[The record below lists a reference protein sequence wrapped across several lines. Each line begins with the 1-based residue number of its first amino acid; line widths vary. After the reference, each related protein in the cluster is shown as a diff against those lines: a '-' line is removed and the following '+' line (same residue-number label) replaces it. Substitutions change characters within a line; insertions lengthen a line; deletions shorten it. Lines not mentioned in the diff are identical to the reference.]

1 MQSCHR
7 ITHMPTTTSKPWLST
22 LLTPRLTLKIAIG
35 WELFGGILFNMDV
48 FPQDTGLFF
57 VRVQWC
63 LWNVLDCQ
71 VCLSILGSRSLLCRS
86 SWSFFCFLFLGRGGF
101 WIFFLLSFSLFK
113 YMNIWIKVTWLNIQ
127 KKKKKKRRR
136 ISTKKGGKI
145 LWIPVLKDTFYSTFT
160 VFGSST
166 AYVNKLV

>member
-63 LWNVLDCQ
+63 LWNVLDCEI
-71 VCLSILGSRSLLCRS
+71 CLSILGSRSLLCRS

-101 WIFFLLSFSLFK
+101 WMFFLLSFSLFK

-127 KKKKKKRRR
+127 KKKKNKAEGFQPKQEEKYCEFPSLR
-136 ISTKKGGKI
+136 IH
-145 LWIPVLKDTFYSTFT
+145 FT
-160 VFGSST
+160 VRLQYLG
-166 AYVNKLV
+166 VLLHMWIN